1 MLAAIVQRGP
11 PDAAADQALAT
22 RGATDAF
29 GQAAARAHQPRRPW
43 RLGENDPGSAEVA
56 RRELARRWLFD
67 DDDGTDGLSG
77 DDALSPSPL
86 EKKIGALARAAVKV
100 AFVLSARDVTLSGDP
115 IQAALQ
121 KALDGDAAADVVP
134 RSDERGAVE
143 LLVELAAATGGPGD
157 EADHQDADEVD
168 APWLDS
174 DDDDQGS
181 EVLARRAETG
191 ERRRRR
197 REPAT
202 RAPSR
207 RGARARRP
215 EAVGRGVAAC
225 SKGRGR
231 ASNITGVE

>member
-1 MLAAIVQRGP
+1 MLRRLYARAA
-11 PDAAADQALAT
+11 DAAADQALAT

-29 GQAAARAHQPRRPW
+29 GQAAARAHRAAAAVAAR
-43 RLGENDPGSAEVA
+43 ENDPGSAEVA

-67 DDDGTDGLSG
+67 DDDGTDDVVGG

-86 EKKIGALARAAVKV
+86 EKRDRALARAAVKV
-100 AFVLSARDVTLSGDP
+100 AFVLSARDGVALSGGDP

-157 EADHQDADEVD
+157 EADQDVDEVD

-174 DDDDQGS
+174 DDDEQGS
-181 EVLARRAETG
+181 EVLAL
-191 ERRRRR
+191 
-197 REPAT
+197 
-202 RAPSR
+202 SL
-207 RGARARRP
+207 
-215 EAVGRGVAAC
+215 
-225 SKGRGR
+225 
-231 ASNITGVE
+231 IHI